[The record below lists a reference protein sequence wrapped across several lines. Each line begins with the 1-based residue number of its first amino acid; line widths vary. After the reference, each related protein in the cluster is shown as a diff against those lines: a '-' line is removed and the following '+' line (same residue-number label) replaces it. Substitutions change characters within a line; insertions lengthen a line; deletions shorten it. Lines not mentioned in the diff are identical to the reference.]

1 MCASEITFG
10 YLLCPVIRRSAEARF
25 WGFYHGF
32 GDVFRRFGLFLAWAP
47 SGDSPKAGSTKWEKS
62 VEELGENVQAKSR
75 RCFRFRIF
83 AVRPFVAA
91 HTTEPVPACRAFRG
105 ILSASSSFFITETYS
120 SINRS
125 KKAEVLRFELHD
137 VNQGAVHTFMA
148 PTQGTVKLSGERGR

>member
-75 RCFRFRIF
+75 RCFRFRMF
-83 AVRPFVAA
+83 AVRPFVPLIRRNECPPAELFEEFSLQAA
-91 HTTEPVPACRAFRG
+91 LF
-105 ILSASSSFFITETYS
+105 L
-120 SINRS
+120 
-125 KKAEVLRFELHD
+125 
-137 VNQGAVHTFMA
+137 
-148 PTQGTVKLSGERGR
+148 

>member
-1 MCASEITFG
+1 
-10 YLLCPVIRRSAEARF
+10 
-25 WGFYHGF
+25 
-32 GDVFRRFGLFLAWAP
+32 
-47 SGDSPKAGSTKWEKS
+47 

-75 RCFRFRIF
+75 RCFRFRMF

-91 HTTEPVPACRAFRG
+91 HTAERVSACRAFRG